1 MALLLGDERHLSLHD
16 LFFHFSRNQSGY
28 FAAFSHLL
36 TETSSI
42 PKWSSNNAVPLIKY
56 AGGSS
61 MVWSV
66 LNLPSPA
73 ACQALS
79 MISSR
84 LSRLME
90 KVTSPRGTA
99 LLPVSNQCS
108 SSSVGDL
115 RDTCC
120 HLRWPRHLASAWPVT
135 FQLLREAEIAEEN
148 IDKGNPARFFQQC

>member
-1 MALLLGDERHLSLHD
+1 MKGIYLSRIC
-16 LFFHFSRNQSGY
+16 FSTFQ
-28 FAAFSHLL
+28 
-36 TETSSI
+36 ETSRDTLQPFHTSLLKPAPFPSGPP
-42 PKWSSNNAVPLIKY
+42 PKAVPLIKY
-56 AGGSS
+56 AGGCS

-84 LSRLME
+84 LRGLME
-90 KVTSPRGTA
+90 KVTSPRSAA
-99 LLPVSNQCS
+99 LLPVSSQRP

-120 HLRWPRHLASAWPVT
+120 RVAEAFSVCLASH
-135 FQLLREAEIAEEN
+135 I
-148 IDKGNPARFFQQC
+148 PAA